1 MKQGYQYSIIDYLK
15 EKAESPQHEPETN
28 TEQLRQNVK
37 DLLKL
42 CKSWERK
49 YKQTLKQLVEVQT
62 QNEQLLKEQD
72 IQSFANAEAPETSTL
87 AEIVARIEKLD
98 SYREQIEDE
107 IKRLEVRKYK
117 EFGKSQDSYLDYDY
131 IHYPLINSKGKE
143 SIARLYIIQDGI
155 RVALFDIPLY
165 AETLSEYNLEK
176 VPEHLRHDANAIFQQ
191 VKEEEEKNRKEDERI
206 QNEQFT
212 RAFSDFEKA
221 LKYYSG
227 TSIFDK
233 MPENHKKQII
243 HTLVKEF
250 HPDNVKDVDPEV
262 IKSVL
267 EIKQCMGI

>member
-131 IHYPLINSKGKE
+131 IHYPAFNSAGKKT
-143 SIARLYIIQDGI
+143 IARMYIIQDGI
-155 RVALFDIPLY
+155 RVALFDFLPY
-165 AETLSEYNLEK
+165 AKKFSEVDLKK

-191 VKEEEEKNRKEDERI
+191 VKEEEEKNRKEDERMW
-206 QNEQFT
+206 NEQFSS
-212 RAFSDFEKA
+212 AFNSAFKN
-221 LKYYSG
+221 SG
-227 TSIFDK
+227 ASIFDK
-233 MPENHKKQII
+233 MPEAHKKQII

-250 HPDNVKDVDPEV
+250 HPDNVKGADPEV

-267 EIKQCMGI
+267 EIKQCMGV